1 MITEEQYFMGRD
13 KKYANE
19 LTDDIKRN
27 AQELLR
33 RVNALL
39 NDITVLTGM
48 RFDDIVISSGWR
60 PAAINA
66 NTKGAAKKSL
76 HMTGRALDIADAD
89 HILYTLIM
97 KHVDLLHK
105 HKLWMESMLSAPR
118 WVHLDMSE
126 ARVDRKIRTFIA

>member
-1 MITEEQYFMGRD
+1 MITEQQYWMGRD

-27 AQELLR
+27 ATELMR

-105 HKLWMESMLSAPR
+105 HKLWMESMLSAPN